1 MFSSEKEK
9 VPFESVVDPNK
20 KNVEDWMGEVE
31 DMMRKSIRKC
41 FYDSIIAYPNTKRGT
56 WCISHPG

>member
-9 VPFESVVDPNK
+9 VPFKDPVDPNK

-31 DMMRKSIRKC
+31 EMMRQSIRKC
-41 FYDSIIAYPNTKRGT
+41 LHESILDYVK
-56 WCISHPG
+56 